1 MTGLVDLS
9 IVGTLQIE
17 YSMQNYLTTTTITCI
32 IIKLVRVSEICEKKP
47 YTVLFGLASKLF
59 ELHVDGNLSLTIY
72 KTQQSFAILTHKY
85 LHNCVVT

>member
-72 KTQQSFAILTHKY
+72 KNTTILCH
-85 LHNCVVT
+85 LDS